1 MLPVV
6 NMGLND
12 KIKEAVF
19 IDYNDSLAKAAY
31 KMKDVGFSLVVMRD
45 GKYCGM
51 IDDRTLGGA
60 NVAEAKAG
68 SLAVKTPVLSLEGGV
83 LDAAKLFTAGKFKA
97 LPVMKRDKVV
107 GVITR
112 ADLMRELAEEKL
124 LGNAKAK
131 DIMGTP
137 VVTVD
142 ASETVAQAR
151 GKMRKSNVTHIV
163 VTEKGKAVG
172 TFSTYDLLMDVTHPH
187 ESLPFVR
194 EKVPN
199 EMHPVRSFFRRMEG
213 ISKEATLK
221 ECALKMA
228 ALDISELFVVD
239 NDTPVGI
246 VVANDIFKLLSSEVQ
261 PRIEVSGLEG
271 DDRQYMTEVI
281 EQAGKEVSK
290 LSKEFPVESLTLHVK
305 KNGRNYTVQAHLAAG
320 KVTAVTG
327 EAWDLYEAVK
337 DALSELKKILEKG
350 KRSGK
355 GAKRPEL
362 EA

>member
-1 MLPVV
+1 MLAVV
-6 NMGLND
+6 TMGLND

-19 IDYNDSLAKAAY
+19 IDYNDSLAKAAS
-31 KMKDVGFSLVVMRD
+31 KMKDVGFSLVVMRE
-45 GKYCGM
+45 GKYYGM

-60 NVAEAKAG
+60 NVAETKAG
-68 SLAVKTPVLSLEGGV
+68 TLAVKTPVLSLEGGV
-83 LDAAKLFTAGKFKA
+83 FEAAKLFTAGKFKA
-97 LPVMKRDKVV
+97 LPIIEKSKVA
-107 GVITR
+107 GILTR

-124 LGNAKAK
+124 LGHAKAK

-137 VVTVD
+137 AVTVD
-142 ASETVAQAR
+142 ANETVAQAR
-151 GKMRKSNVTHIV
+151 GKMRKSNITHLV
-163 VTEKGKAVG
+163 VTERGKAVG
-172 TFSTYDLLMDVTHPH
+172 TFSTYDLLMDVTTPR

-194 EKVPN
+194 EKVST
-199 EMHPVRSFFRRMEG
+199 EMHPVRSFFRRLEG
-213 ISKEATLK
+213 ISKDATLK

-239 NDTPVGI
+239 NDTPIGI
-246 VVANDIFKLLSSEVQ
+246 VVANDIFKLLSRETQ
-261 PRIEVSGLEG
+261 PKIEVSGLEG
-271 DDRQYMTEVI
+271 EDRQYMTDVI

-290 LSKEFPVESLTLHVK
+290 LSKEFPVESLALHVK

-337 DALSELKKILEKG
+337 DALSELRKILEKG

-355 GAKRPEL
+355 GAKRPE
-362 EA
+362 E